1 MVVCICSLIQ
11 NNSSSLRILA
21 RHVQTLIADP
31 ASPLTSPLTQ
41 HSGTHSQDRSSGK
54 AAVVA
59 GQKQKTQRSTPHPS
73 ESGRWDHHEPR
84 LQAPGACST
93 VSATSLTKCKFKDK
107 ISDESQDADCSPL
120 LWGLMQRHRWN
131 PWSCSGWG
139 VRRGLPWR
147 AFPQNSNLVSY
158 CPSKLRVLLLS
169 YKMLPLG
176 GTEGRAH
183 RTCLYYFSTSCE
195 SKVIWKC
202 CCCSVAQSCPTQ
214 PAHALQ
220 HNRPP
225 CPSLSP
231 SSLKLRPIESK
242 IIYQKSSHICYFS
255 ENREGWGSG
264 KETKSKIGRMKLNEI
279 KILSGIQLDITS

>member
-107 ISDESQDADCSPL
+107 IIK
-120 LWGLMQRHRWN
+120 
-131 PWSCSGWG
+131 
-139 VRRGLPWR
+139 
-147 AFPQNSNLVSY
+147 NLVGTQTIKPQGQGSSEHGTIY
-158 CPSKLRVLLLS
+158 SSTNDIPMNQPLR
-169 YKMLPLG
+169 
-176 GTEGRAH
+176 
-183 RTCLYYFSTSCE
+183 
-195 SKVIWKC
+195 
-202 CCCSVAQSCPTQ
+202 
-214 PAHALQ
+214 
-220 HNRPP
+220 
-225 CPSLSP
+225 
-231 SSLKLRPIESK
+231 
-242 IIYQKSSHICYFS
+242 
-255 ENREGWGSG
+255 
-264 KETKSKIGRMKLNEI
+264 
-279 KILSGIQLDITS
+279 